1 VSEEEDDGGAR
12 DSDSDGYDECLRD
25 AMGGGGG
32 GGGGEEMM
40 DDKENDAAAAAAAGA
55 APLYVGDV
63 GDELDVQY
71 KRLLQRYLLGNRSPY
86 KVLLD
91 ELDIDVT
98 LCEEE
103 ATSNAAAN
111 EGKKGYAR
119 PENALRKLKEMLD
132 EIVNLEL
139 AMHRRHVNMRK
150 PEDIFFNANKVH
162 DGAVA
167 ESFNQM
173 RHLLDL
179 MLQHTETTIK
189 MRRISSGVNVPMSL
203 DELIRNYRSERNK
216 QNATLKA
223 ITFFLEQAASRR
235 LRKLRPESGKNE
247 IYLYEP
253 LVIDGYTT
261 VSFSRVG
268 TLDAWSVAAGG
279 GGGGLKTNHH
289 AGLPISCAPTAI
301 PTSSTP
307 SAQRRRRCPRPASEL
322 WFERL
327 TFNSSYRKA
336 TRYLESTEDRR
347 FPFYEVSEFV
357 HGFENC
363 YVDTMECRAYFYADN
378 PQGTSRLVSR
388 HHHAGVRLEKSWS
401 VAISFVC
408 SCMCD

>member
-1 VSEEEDDGGAR
+1 MSSFLAPAPASAMDDDDEVRRMIAEFNGGGDGSSSSSSSDGENVEPQQEREHSEASDIEASARGGRRRRKREEDDVSEEEDDGVAR
-12 DSDSDGYDECLRD
+12 DSDSDGYDECFSD
-25 AMGGGGG
+25 AMGGGGDSSCDEDDENRGGGGGGG

-235 LRKLRPESGKNE
+235 LRKLS
-247 IYLYEP
+247 
-253 LVIDGYTT
+253 
-261 VSFSRVG
+261 
-268 TLDAWSVAAGG
+268 
-279 GGGGLKTNHH
+279 
-289 AGLPISCAPTAI
+289 
-301 PTSSTP
+301 P
-307 SAQRRRRCPRPASEL
+307 S
-322 WFERL
+322 
-327 TFNSSYRKA
+327 
-336 TRYLESTEDRR
+336 
-347 FPFYEVSEFV
+347 
-357 HGFENC
+357 
-363 YVDTMECRAYFYADN
+363 
-378 PQGTSRLVSR
+378 
-388 HHHAGVRLEKSWS
+388 
-401 VAISFVC
+401 
-408 SCMCD
+408 